1 METILI
7 ILGALCILAGFI
19 GSFLPIVPGTPVT
32 YCGLLILQLT
42 TQPFSATFL
51 IVWALIVATIMILDN
66 VIPAYGTKK
75 FGGSPY
81 GIWGSLLGSLCAG
94 VNFPAL
100 ACRAGLGLSLP
111 AVEYE
116 QIPYCVVGDLG
127 AKRLWRAF
135 QRGIPLRNSC
145 LAYAVEDPLPDLVEL
160 GRLKWDWAKRFASE
174 KMSKRKGGHSESP
187 RRYGRSQKINGALRE
202 AHAEKVPRKP

>member
-81 GIWGSLLGSLCAG
+81 GIWGSLLGMIVGIFFFPPAG
-94 VNFPAL
+94 IIIGPLAGAFAGEIIGGKTSDRAL
-100 ACRAGLGLSLP
+100 RSALGSFAGLLVNTLMKVIASG
-111 AVEYE
+111 VMGY
-116 QIPYCVVGDLG
+116 YFVVSVL
-127 AKRLWRAF
+127 
-135 QRGIPLRNSC
+135 
-145 LAYAVEDPLPDLVEL
+145 
-160 GRLKWDWAKRFASE
+160 
-174 KMSKRKGGHSESP
+174 
-187 RRYGRSQKINGALRE
+187 
-202 AHAEKVPRKP
+202 